1 MEHDEFSPS
10 ISDFQLL
17 KIFFL
22 WEISIWSH
30 SYPYSHWDVVWCW
43 DFRDVGKCSNDST
56 CMQFRYLEQSL
67 KVPLYTESTLFCPW
81 DFPGKNSAVGCHFL
95 LPGILS
101 TLRLKPHLQHW
112 QADSL
117 PLSQLGSPVTQLSGP
132 EFFTKFSMG
141 IVQGLD
147 VRELL
152 EAGLLR
158 WWQLPSRIPY
168 LSTGFWFHHF

>member
-1 MEHDEFSPS
+1 MEHDKFSTS

-22 WEISIWSH
+22 WEISIWRH

-117 PLSQLGSPVTQLSGP
+117 PLSQLGSPVTQLRGP
-132 EFFTKFSMG
+132 QFFRKFSEIKRKLG
-141 IVQGLD
+141 DAVLCIAESYYLNA
-147 VRELL
+147 LL
-152 EAGLLR
+152 G
-158 WWQLPSRIPY
+158 Y
-168 LSTGFWFHHF
+168 